1 MLSFGDTGGDGSSG
15 GREPTTRK
23 PTGWREMATGIV
35 CDTKN
40 LQTKG
45 FAFIK
50 PDTGENANACSRI
63 GLIHTE
69 AHKTTHVISFAHA
82 RYFHPEKGIR

>member
-1 MLSFGDTGGDGSSG
+1 MFSFRDTGGEGSGG
-15 GREPTTRK
+15 GREHTTRK

-50 PDTGENANACSRI
+50 PDTGETAT
-63 GLIHTE
+63 LISYE
-69 AHKTTHVISFAHA
+69 
-82 RYFHPEKGIR
+82 GQIRVPLLRSASALAIKE

>member
-1 MLSFGDTGGDGSSG
+1 MFSFGDTGGEGWGDTKSV
-15 GREPTTRK
+15 EPTRK
-23 PTGWREMATGIV
+23 PTLWREMATGIV

-50 PDTGENANACSRI
+50 PDTGEPANAC
-63 GLIHTE
+63 
-69 AHKTTHVISFAHA
+69 THESN
-82 RYFHPEKGIR
+82 